1 MRLIARNRNPG
12 RPRPFPTPL
21 LNLNPRPTASKPLL
35 CLLQNRM
42 EAQTPP
48 NFDLFLLKETAVIT
62 TRYIQTIA
70 PVLGQLLPVPVAL
83 NRAIDIARQFGL
95 LRIVIMLDD
104 ETVWN
109 PEWGTLREG

>member
-1 MRLIARNRNPG
+1 M
-12 RPRPFPTPL
+12 
-21 LNLNPRPTASKPLL
+21 ASTNVFDRVYEEPKDAVTVRVWNQEGKPVG
-35 CLLQNRM
+35 
-42 EAQTPP
+42 EASCHPQVSGG
-48 NFDLFLLKETAVIT
+48 EI
-62 TRYIQTIA
+62 IA

-109 PEWGTLREG
+109 PEWGTLREGRE